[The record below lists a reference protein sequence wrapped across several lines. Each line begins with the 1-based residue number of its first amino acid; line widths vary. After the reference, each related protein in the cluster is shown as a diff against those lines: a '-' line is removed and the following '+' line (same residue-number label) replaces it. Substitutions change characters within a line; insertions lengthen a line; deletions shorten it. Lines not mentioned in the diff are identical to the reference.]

1 MIELAVESP
10 DLENA
15 ELFLKGFGRTAER
28 AVARVSNRAAA
39 GVRTDAVKEVRKEY
53 TVKATT
59 VRKSFTV
66 KKAGTNVLKAAA
78 VSSGPRL
85 GLIHFGARPGKPNG
99 KRTPVSVQISKTRK
113 VVKNAFVARMPS
125 GHVGVYERSG
135 KFGRNGKKYLERIR
149 TLYTLAVPSMASKD
163 EVEEE
168 IRLNA
173 YKRFSKDLYHE
184 IDYAMDNM
192 HKRRGSY

>member
-1 MIELAVESP
+1 MIDIAVNNR

-15 ELFLKGFGRTAER
+15 EEFLKGFGKTAKR
-28 AVARVSNRAAA
+28 AVARVVNRTAA

-59 VRKSFTV
+59 VRKSFKI
-66 KKAGTNVLKAAA
+66 KKAGNSVLEAAA

-99 KRTPVSVQISKTRK
+99 KRTPVSVQVRK
-113 VVKNAFVARMPS
+113 KRKIVKNAFVAKMPS
-125 GHVGVYERSG
+125 GHVGVFERSG
-135 KFGRNGKKYLERIR
+135 EFGRNRKKYLERIR
-149 TLYTLAVPSMASKD
+149 NLYTLAVPSMASKED
-163 EVEEE
+163 VEEE
-168 IRLNA
+168 IRLKA

-192 HKRRGSY
+192 HKRRGF